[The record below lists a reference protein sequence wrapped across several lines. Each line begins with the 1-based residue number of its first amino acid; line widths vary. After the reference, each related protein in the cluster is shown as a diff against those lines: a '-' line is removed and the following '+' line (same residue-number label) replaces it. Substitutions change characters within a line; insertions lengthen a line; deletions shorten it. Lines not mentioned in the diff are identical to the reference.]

1 MGHDRLSPLLL
12 VALRGANTSK
22 VNIIRDM
29 NDEETKGEEYRNEGE
44 D

>member
-22 VNIIRDM
+22 VNIIRDI
-29 NDEETKGEEYRNEGE
+29 NEEVYKEEKEGE